1 MTWWPAASITF
12 VPFAPSRPT
21 PSAEIFSPVIPTSPT
36 KAPAGVTTFPPF
48 TIASNFTERAIEH
61 VEGKIDVRSGNA
73 HRRLDTQ
80 DVAIESAFSD
90 QNSHL
95 ACGFENRERLLF
107 RRLLRT
113 AVSHELHANH
123 QAHAAHIANRGV
135 LLHQRLESILHA
147 LAEDP

>member
-48 TIASNFTERAIEH
+48 TIVSNFTERAIEH
-61 VEGKIDVRSGNA
+61 VERKIDVRSGNA
-73 HRRLDTQ
+73 HRRLDRQ
-80 DVAIESAFSD
+80 DVAVEAALSD
-90 QNSHL
+90 QTSHFARGL
-95 ACGFENRERLLF
+95 ENRERLLF
-107 RRLLRT
+107 RRFLRT
-113 AVSHELHANH
+113 AVAHELHTQH
-123 QAHAAHIANRGV
+123 KSHAAHIANRGV
-135 LLHQRLESILHA
+135 LLHQRLEPILHA